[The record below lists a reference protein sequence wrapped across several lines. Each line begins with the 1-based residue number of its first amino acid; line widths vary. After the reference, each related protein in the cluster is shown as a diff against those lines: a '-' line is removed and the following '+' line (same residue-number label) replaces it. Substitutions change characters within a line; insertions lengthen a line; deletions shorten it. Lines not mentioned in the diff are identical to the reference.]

1 MQEISFKTI
10 NPQLLK
16 PSLYLFLH
24 RTKLTEDFRR
34 RRVLDRHVLDF
45 LILIDGEIIVIGS
58 DFFLRDE
65 EALLGALALCL
76 RVLMMEAED
85 EVRDIILFH
94 RISLIIEGEAVGFHV
109 IKPHLVRPAGI
120 GLGEDEN
127 GSGDAGI
134 GFEDAGGHGN
144 HSLELVMLDK
154 FFADGFVRF
163 AAAEE
168 DAVGDDAGA
177 AATLLQRA
185 EEEGEEEELCLL
197 RIRHGLQLFVNAFSI
212 DASFEGRIRKAQC
225 VGTLGLVLLREA
237 VLIGDAGMDDAME
250 HEIHRGDAE
259 HRLVGVESMKHRFL
273 IMRPVAIGHRVSVV
287 RRNVLRG

>member
-1 MQEISFKTI
+1 MNHPLQ
-10 NPQLLK
+10 PLK
-16 PSLYLFLH
+16 PSRDLILH
-24 RTKLTEDFRR
+24 RTKLAEDFRR

-45 LILIDGEIIVIGS
+45 LILIDGEIIVIGG

-65 EALLGALALCL
+65 EALLGALARCL
-76 RVLMMEAED
+76 RVLVMEAED

-212 DASFEGRIRKAQC
+212 DASFEGRVRKAQC
-225 VGTLGLVLLREA
+225 IGTLCLVLLREA

-273 IMRPVAIGHRVSVV
+273 IMRPVAIGHRVPVV

>member
-1 MQEISFKTI
+1 
-10 NPQLLK
+10 
-16 PSLYLFLH
+16 
-24 RTKLTEDFRR
+24 
-34 RRVLDRHVLDF
+34 
-45 LILIDGEIIVIGS
+45 
-58 DFFLRDE
+58 
-65 EALLGALALCL
+65 
-76 RVLMMEAED
+76 
-85 EVRDIILFH
+85 
-94 RISLIIEGEAVGFHV
+94 
-109 IKPHLVRPAGI
+109 
-120 GLGEDEN
+120 
-127 GSGDAGI
+127 
-134 GFEDAGGHGN
+134 
-144 HSLELVMLDK
+144 MLDK

-273 IMRPVAIGHRVSVV
+273 IMRPVAIGHRVPVV